1 MFVSPLILIILLDI
15 INCNNR
21 VEVKVVESHS
31 KVNIGQ
37 VGQTLRQKLTPS
49 RSPSLLCGH
58 SALNQI
64 VGRCYDLEVLD
75 YKYVVCP
82 FDNITQH
89 EIATR
94 WNAYH
99 GILGVWSHWSYDPL
113 YTTLTTGHY
122 TDGDTCTKKDTT
134 TIPRSVTL
142 NHFCGKI
149 TQVTAVSEPDTCQ
162 YNMTLTSPLF
172 CHDVLSDVY
181 NALPDDSPRL
191 PREEYARATA
201 EYKYNVLTEMGLKEA
216 RRKVLEGVGCLNA
229 RREFGS
235 AEECAEEFHEMK
247 ERFRVLEDKCGGD
260 ESGEDRGEE
269 RGEGKKYEELERK
282 YLELR
287 DMLADNGLLPPDM

>member
-1 MFVSPLILIILLDI
+1 M
-15 INCNNR
+15 
-21 VEVKVVESHS
+21 
-31 KVNIGQ
+31 
-37 VGQTLRQKLTPS
+37 
-49 RSPSLLCGH
+49 
-58 SALNQI
+58 
-64 VGRCYDLEVLD
+64 
-75 YKYVVCP
+75 
-82 FDNITQH
+82 
-89 EIATR
+89 
-94 WNAYH
+94 
-99 GILGVWSHWSYDPL
+99 
-113 YTTLTTGHY
+113 
-122 TDGDTCTKKDTT
+122 
-134 TIPRSVTL
+134 
-142 NHFCGKI
+142 
-149 TQVTAVSEPDTCQ
+149 SEPDTCQ

-260 ESGEDRGEE
+260 ENGEDRGEE